1 MPATR
6 IAIVA
11 AALLL
16 GCARSMAVAD
26 DFETLEARK
35 ATHAEV
41 VEKARQSLIDA
52 FEQTMSQARTEKD
65 LSGEQRVKLID
76 AVKKEQEA
84 FEKSGRIPFSPV
96 MREHAIRY
104 LAAVNKSAVR
114 LARDYVRFI
123 KQAQSDGDEAV
134 IRQLIAEQRA
144 LAFPVGT
151 WECRGENFQ
160 RKFTWILYSDF
171 TVNPSDDGSDAFPKG
186 WSFLPDGG
194 MLITNHAPGA
204 PKGGFKDQCQLS
216 QDGQLF
222 EAKNQKGGVY
232 TGRLKE

>member
-6 IAIVA
+6 FAIA
-11 AALLL
+11 AATLLL
-16 GCARSMAVAD
+16 GCAPSMAVAD
-26 DFETLEARK
+26 DIDKFEARK
-35 ATHAEV
+35 AAHTEV
-41 VEKARQSLIDA
+41 VEKARQTLIDA
-52 FEQTMSQARTEKD
+52 FELTMSQAWTEKD

-76 AVKKEQEA
+76 AVKREQEA

-96 MREHAIRY
+96 MREHVLRY
-104 LAAVNKSAVR
+104 LAAINKSALG
-114 LARDYVRFI
+114 LARDYQRFI
-123 KQAQSDGDEAV
+123 KKSQSDGDEALTK
-134 IRQLIAEQRA
+134 QLIAEQHA

-171 TVNPSDDGSDAFPKG
+171 TVNPSDDGNDAFPKG

-204 PKGGFKDQCQLS
+204 PKGGFKDKCQLS

-222 EAKNQKGGVY
+222 EAKNQTGGVY